1 MARILVAYK
10 QFPAPNVGHAGGQS
24 VYRLLE
30 ALQAR
35 GHELVLVA
43 RIEERERE
51 QLDAVRS
58 LCTHVYTAPHHCS
71 LSGPRPLALVR
82 SYLALRRTTLRAL
95 RERRPDLLHVEFAQT
110 AFVLLGV
117 DHPCTSFRA
126 HDINWFLM
134 AQQAEVREG
143 WGRLKARLLEALF
156 RRVEPWL
163 YRRFHLIAAISEG
176 DRRLLAPACD
186 PHPVLL
192 LPLSPNLNP
201 TSGGETALPEGLNVL
216 FVGAMGRAFNVQA
229 VHWFLDH
236 VWPEVLAQVPE
247 ARFLVVGSNP
257 PEEIQ
262 ALHDGE
268 RIIVTGFVE
277 DLAAWYRS
285 ATVFVSPLL
294 VAGGLLQ
301 KVVDA
306 MGMGVPVV
314 ATAVSNHGLGG
325 RPGEHL
331 LVADEPRV
339 FAAAV
344 VDLLNHPEARARLG
358 SAGQQFVNSHYE
370 PQRMMN
376 NWEAVLLAL
385 LNAT

>member
-10 QFPAPNVGHAGGQS
+10 QFPAPGVGHAGGQS

-30 ALQAR
+30 ALRAR

-43 RIEERERE
+43 RIEDRERE
-51 QLDAVRS
+51 QLDVVRP
-58 LCTHVYTAPHHCS
+58 LCARVYTVPHHCS
-71 LSGPRPLALVR
+71 LPGPRPLALLR
-82 SYLALRRTTLRAL
+82 SYLALRRTVLQAL
-95 RERRPDLLHVEFAQT
+95 QETRPDVLHVEFAQT
-110 AFVLLGV
+110 AFVLLGIE
-117 DHPCTSFRA
+117 HPCTSFRA
-126 HDINWFLM
+126 HDVNWFLM
-134 AQQAEVREG
+134 AQQAAVRQG
-143 WGRLKARLLEALF
+143 WRRLRARLLEALF
-156 RRVEPWL
+156 RCVEPRL

-176 DRRLLAPACD
+176 DRRLLAPACA

-192 LPLSPNLNP
+192 LPLSPNLP
-201 TSGGETALPEGLNVL
+201 PESGGEVALREGLNLL
-216 FVGAMGRAFNVQA
+216 FVGAMGRTFNVQA
-229 VHWFLDH
+229 VHWFLAQ
-236 VWPEVLAQVPE
+236 VWPEIVARVPE

-257 PEEIQ
+257 PKELE

-268 RIIVTGFVE
+268 QIIVTGFVE

-285 ATVFVSPLL
+285 AAVFVSPLL

-314 ATAVSNHGLGG
+314 ATSVSNHGLGG

-331 LVADEPRV
+331 LVADEPQD

-344 VDLLNHPEARARLG
+344 IDLLNHPEARARIG
-358 SAGQQFVNSHYE
+358 SAGQHFVNTHYDAD
-370 PQRMMN
+370 RMLDH
-376 NWEAVLLAL
+376 WEAALHSLA
-385 LNAT
+385 NAT